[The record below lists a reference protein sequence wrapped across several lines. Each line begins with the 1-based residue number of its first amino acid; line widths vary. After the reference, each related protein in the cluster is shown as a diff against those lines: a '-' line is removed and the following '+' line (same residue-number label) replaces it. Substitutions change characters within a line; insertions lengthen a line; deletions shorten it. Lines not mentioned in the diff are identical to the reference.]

1 MVNCKRVIVASCG
14 AAVTGMVVLA
24 ISAGT
29 AFAAPPAVATTTVNI
44 RSGAGTNHRIIGELV
59 RGQRI
64 TVTGKAKSGWVNV
77 DLGGSSAAMA
87 AKYLNRT
94 GRGVPVAPTRIRTGG
109 TKVTTE
115 TLNVRTGP
123 ASSRKVVGSL
133 RVGSRIMLTGKLS
146 HGFAQTRYEGRLR
159 WVSIT
164 YLASAS
170 GTSSSGGSGGGSST
184 PPATSAS
191 KGRRALAFAE
201 SQLGKPYRYG
211 AVGPNS
217 YDCSGLVLAA
227 WRAAGVSLPRT
238 SQQQYAQGHRIA
250 KSQLRVGDLVF
261 FYGQRPSHV
270 AMYAGGGLVIHAP
283 RPGKNVQYIKM
294 SYMPYA
300 GAVRPG

>member
-1 MVNCKRVIVASCG
+1 MLAS
-14 AAVTGMVVLA
+14 
-24 ISAGT
+24 SAGT

-44 RSGAGTNHRIIGELV
+44 RAGAGTNHRIIGELI

-64 TVTGKAKSGWVNV
+64 TVTGKAKSGWLRV
-77 DLGGSSAAMA
+77 DLGGSSAAMS
-87 AKYLNRT
+87 AKYLNRSR
-94 GRGVPVAPTRIRTGG
+94 RGSPAAPKRISTGG
-109 TKVTTE
+109 TKLTTE

-123 ASSRKVVGSL
+123 SSSRQVVGSL
-133 RVGSRIMLTGKLS
+133 RVGSRITLTGKLS

-164 YLASAS
+164 YLASAAGS
-170 GTSSSGGSGGGSST
+170 ATSGGSGGGGSSNPT
-184 PPATSAS
+184 TSAGT
-191 KGRRALAFAE
+191 GRRALAFAE

-211 AVGPNS
+211 AVGPHS

-250 KSQLRVGDLVF
+250 RSQLRIGDLVF
-261 FYGQRPSHV
+261 FYGARPSHV
-270 AMYAGGGLVIHAP
+270 AMYAGDAMVIHAP

>member
-1 MVNCKRVIVASCG
+1 MSGVVVI
-14 AAVTGMVVLA
+14 A
-24 ISAGT
+24 ITSGT

-44 RSGAGTNHRIIGELV
+44 RSGAGTNHRVLGELA

-64 TVTGKAKSGWVNV
+64 SVTGRAASGWVKV

-94 GRGVPVAPTRIRTGG
+94 GRGAPAAPTRISTSG
-109 TKVTTE
+109 TKIATE
-115 TLNVRTGP
+115 TVNVRSGP
-123 ASSRKVVGSL
+123 GSTRKVVGSL
-133 RVGSRIMLTGKLS
+133 RVGTRITLSGRLS
-146 HGFAQTRYEGRLR
+146 HGFAQTRYEGHLR

-164 YLASAS
+164 YLASAA
-170 GTSSSGGSGGGSST
+170 GSSGGSSGSGGSENGGGGVSS
-184 PPATSAS
+184 AA
-191 KGRRALAFAE
+191 KGRSALAFAE

-211 AVGPNS
+211 ATGPNS
-217 YDCSGLVLAA
+217 YDCSGLVLTA
-227 WRAAGVSLPRT
+227 WRSVGVSMPRT

-250 KSQLRVGDLVF
+250 KSQLRAGDLVF

-270 AMYAGGGLVIHAP
+270 AMYVGHGMVIHAP

-300 GAVRPG
+300 GAVRPS